1 MASRQAPGWRSVAQ
15 STESVRANAAR
26 VLDGWRRYRRRLVLS
41 ALAGLVLVLAVDF
54 ARLDLTGPV
63 PTWLLLDRHG
73 RFIAEIGQTGEDYG
87 YWPLEKLPTRVVAA
101 TLALE
106 DRHFRL
112 HPGVDPLAAVRAV
125 YQNLSSGERVSGA
138 STISM
143 QVARL
148 LDPGTRTWWHKLR
161 ETWRGLAM
169 TVRFGRDDVLAA
181 YLRLVPYGNRV
192 HGIAYAAR
200 RYLDKPVADLSWAEI
215 AFLSAIP
222 QAPTL
227 MNPFRENGR
236 QRAIARGQRILERLR
251 EKHVLTEAEYALAS
265 QQIVNLS
272 LPWPEPRPQHAL
284 HTMFKLRDVLN
295 SVPRSGSEPYRV
307 VTSLD
312 LDIQSAIA
320 RQADAAVSEWA
331 GRGAGN
337 AAAILVERK
346 TNQVLAWL
354 GSTDYF
360 AGDRAGAIDY
370 ARTPRSPGSALKPF
384 IYALAYE
391 RGQITPATILDD
403 LPAVGNGIVN
413 ADRRYLGPLLPRQ
426 ALANSRN
433 VPAAQLLDN
442 LGVDEGYTFLQALG
456 LHDREHDARH
466 YGLGLVIG
474 AMPVTL
480 ESLVGAYTVLANDG
494 EQQPLCWRR
503 DETASGRRLL
513 SPATA
518 RLLTLH
524 LADTSARLPTFP
536 RMGSTEFAYPVA
548 LKTGTSQGMRDAWAV
563 AWSRR
568 YLLGVWV
575 GHPDARPMHELTGA
589 SSAAELAQ
597 RILNE
602 LHGEE
607 RHGLADLGF
616 PPPEGYRPVSICA
629 HSGKLATPACEQ
641 VFEEWFAPGEEPR
654 EQDDSYVRLA
664 IDVRNG
670 LVAHAGTPARYVERR
685 TFVSL
690 PPRYAEWAAES
701 GLPRL
706 PEAVSLLPA
715 GAGSVRR
722 APADV
727 GLASAGPTGL
737 RIVMP
742 RDGLRLLRD
751 PTIPAVYNT
760 IGLRAEVSPAVKEL
774 LWLVD
779 GKPFRL
785 AAYPYAVRWPL
796 QSGEHLIQAQVPL
809 TREFSVPIR
818 VRVD

>member
-1 MASRQAPGWRSVAQ
+1 MTPSA
-15 STESVRANAAR
+15 ESVRAGAAR
-26 VLDGWRRYRRRLVLS
+26 VLAAWRRHRRRLALA
-41 ALAGLVLVLAVDF
+41 ALAGLALALAVDF
-54 ARLDLTGPV
+54 ARLDLAGPR

-87 YWPLEKLPTRVVAA
+87 YWPLARLPPRVVAA

-106 DRHFRL
+106 DRRFHA
-112 HPGVDPLAAVRAV
+112 HPGVDPLAALRAA

-138 STISM
+138 STIAM

-148 LDPGTRTWWHKLR
+148 LDPGPRNWWHKLR

-169 TVRFGRDDVLAA
+169 TLRFGRDRVLAA
-181 YLRLVPYGNRV
+181 YLRLVPYGNRA

-215 AFLSAIP
+215 AFLAAIP
-222 QAPTL
+222 QAPTQ

-236 QRAIARGQRILERLR
+236 QRAIARGLSLLERLR
-251 EKHVLTEAEYALAS
+251 ENKVLSAAEYALAR
-265 QQIVNLS
+265 QQIGTLR
-272 LPWPEPRPQHAL
+272 LPWPEPRPRHAL
-284 HTMFKLRDVLN
+284 HSIFKLRDVLGGM
-295 SVPRSGSEPYRV
+295 PRGGNEPYRV

-312 LDIQSAIA
+312 LDMQAAIA
-320 RQADAAVSEWA
+320 RQADAAVFEWA

-337 AAAILVERK
+337 AAVILVERG
-346 TNQVLAWL
+346 TNRVLAWL

-360 AGDRAGAIDY
+360 AGAQAGAIDY

-391 RGQITPATILDD
+391 RGRITPATILDD
-403 LPAVGNGIVN
+403 LPAAGNGIVN
-413 ADRRYLGPLLPRQ
+413 ADHRYLGPLLPRQ

-433 VPAAQLLDN
+433 VPAAHLLGA
-442 LGVDEGYTFLQALG
+442 LGLDEGYAFLQALG
-456 LHDREHDARH
+456 LHNREQDARH
-466 YGLGLVIG
+466 YGLGLAIG

-480 ESLVGAYTVLANDG
+480 ENLVQAYTVLANDG
-494 EQQPLCWRR
+494 EQRPLRWTP
-503 DETASGRRLL
+503 DGDVSGKRLL
-513 SPATA
+513 SAATA

-524 LADTSARLPTFP
+524 LADASARLPTFP

-589 SSAAELAQ
+589 SAAAALAQ

-616 PPPEGYRPVSICA
+616 PPPEGYRPVSVCA
-629 HSGKLATPACEQ
+629 LSGKLAAPACEQ
-641 VFEEWFAPGEEPR
+641 VYQEWFAPGGEPR
-654 EQDDSYVRLA
+654 DVDDSHVRLA
-664 IDVRNG
+664 VDVRNG

-690 PPRYAEWAAES
+690 PPRYAEWVAES

-706 PEAVSLLPA
+706 PEAVSLLPP
-715 GAGSVRR
+715 GAGPVRR
-722 APADV
+722 APVEA
-727 GLASAGPTGL
+727 GRASAGPVGL
-737 RIVMP
+737 RIVTP

-751 PTIPAVYNT
+751 PTIPAAFNT

-796 QSGEHLIQAQVPL
+796 RSGEHLIQAQVPL
-809 TREFSVPIR
+809 TREYSAPVR